1 MIEIIAAASVYFM
14 VALNFVT
21 LSKSLISVYGEL
33 STLTNLACKKTLT
46 T

>member
-1 MIEIIAAASVYFM
+1 MIEIMAANTVYFM
-14 VALNFVT
+14 VRLNFVT

-33 STLTNLACKKTLT
+33 SILTNLACKKTLT

>member
-1 MIEIIAAASVYFM
+1 MIEMIAANTVYFM
-14 VALNFVT
+14 VGLNFVT

-33 STLTNLACKKTLT
+33 SILTNLACEKTLT